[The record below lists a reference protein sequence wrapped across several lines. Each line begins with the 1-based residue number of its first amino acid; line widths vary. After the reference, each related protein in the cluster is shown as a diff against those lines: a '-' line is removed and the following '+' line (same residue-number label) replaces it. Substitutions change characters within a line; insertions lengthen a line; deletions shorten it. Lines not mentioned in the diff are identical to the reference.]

1 MENEMDDLKSIWKS
15 AKGNTGNLG
24 ISPAALIR
32 QAEAKKRNAI
42 VSHFWNIGILFAV
55 VVMLVACFYFFFPF
69 QEVLSRIGIGF
80 MIGGLLLRIAIEFFS
95 IRKSNKVKVSDAT
108 AQATEDTLA
117 FYEFRKKIHGPVTLS
132 IVFLYIA
139 GFYMLSPE
147 FSKYIPETAMVIM
160 DVGFLVG
167 AIVMALFIR
176 TGIRK
181 ELEDLKSVV
190 EIKKALMGGL

>member
-15 AKGNTGNLG
+15 AKGATGPTG
-24 ISPAALIR
+24 VSPATLIN
-32 QAEAKKRNAI
+32 QAEAKKKNAV
-42 VSHFWNIGILFAV
+42 VSHFWNIGILLALAV
-55 VVMLVACFYFFFPF
+55 ILILCFYFFFPF
-69 QEVLSRIGIGF
+69 REILSRTGVGF
-80 MIGGLLLRIAIEFFS
+80 MIGGLFVRIAIEIFS
-95 IRKSNKVKVSDAT
+95 IRKSNNVKVSDTT

-132 IVFLYIA
+132 IVLTYIA

-147 FSKYIPETAMVIM
+147 FSKYIPAMWMVIM

-190 EIKKALMGGL
+190 EIKKALASA